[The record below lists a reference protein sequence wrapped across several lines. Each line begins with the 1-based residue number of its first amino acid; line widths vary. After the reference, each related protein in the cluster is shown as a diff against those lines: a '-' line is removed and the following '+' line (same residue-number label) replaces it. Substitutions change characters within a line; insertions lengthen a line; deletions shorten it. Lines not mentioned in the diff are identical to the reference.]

1 MSSRRRR
8 LQALLYALPVL
19 AVAVVGIAVLGP
31 GADRPYR
38 AARVYGGPTQGVE
51 SLPLH
56 VVIVDRIGEVEVG
69 VAGREVDV
77 SLRVGAD
84 KVLHKRVTTDARG
97 HAWPTFALP
106 KHAGALKI
114 SVQDGGRDIGSA
126 RVDLSRSAWLAK
138 ARGRGGFLKGKR
150 AGTLRVDVSP
160 ARGVLAVPFPDHL
173 IVQVSEASRAVAGA
187 QVTLSKEDGGAQKP
201 VTTDA
206 HGRAQL
212 PYLALEH
219 ALSVKVVATAGE
231 GRSGWFWGALPVVPG
246 ALDARLT
253 EAGIRLESAIL
264 RDVAYVVLLTQAGRL
279 DHAAITLEPDGRGG
293 AVGLWKIKPPKEQRS
308 WCMVSSES
316 DFNAPATVG
325 WPMYVPS
332 APALADTFAVPDV
345 ELLDGAPARY
355 LVQKGRRLRA
365 RYFAGAFV
373 IAAALLALGLMALDS
388 RLASRE
394 LLRHLAAAGASD
406 EELAQLTSKSLW
418 PFIVLIAL
426 ASVLLG
432 FALLA
437 LLILAQGM

>member
-38 AARVYGGPTQGVE
+38 AARVYAGPTQGVE
-51 SLPLH
+51 SLPMH
-56 VVIVDRIGEVEVG
+56 VVVVDRIGEVEVG
-69 VAGREVDV
+69 VAGHEVDV

-106 KHAGALKI
+106 KHAGALKV

-173 IVQVSEASRAVAGA
+173 VVQVSEASRAVAGA
-187 QVTLSKEDGGAQKP
+187 RVTLSKEDGGSQKP

-219 ALSVKVVATAGE
+219 ALSVKVVATAEE

-264 RDVAYVVLLTQAGRL
+264 RDVAYVALLTQAGRL

-293 AVGLWKIKPPKEQRS
+293 AVGLGKIKPPKQQPR
-308 WCMVSSES
+308 WWMGSSES
-316 DFNAPATVG
+316 DFNA
-325 WPMYVPS
+325 
-332 APALADTFAVPDV
+332 
-345 ELLDGAPARY
+345 
-355 LVQKGRRLRA
+355 
-365 RYFAGAFV
+365 
-373 IAAALLALGLMALDS
+373 
-388 RLASRE
+388 
-394 LLRHLAAAGASD
+394 
-406 EELAQLTSKSLW
+406 
-418 PFIVLIAL
+418 
-426 ASVLLG
+426 
-432 FALLA
+432 
-437 LLILAQGM
+437 